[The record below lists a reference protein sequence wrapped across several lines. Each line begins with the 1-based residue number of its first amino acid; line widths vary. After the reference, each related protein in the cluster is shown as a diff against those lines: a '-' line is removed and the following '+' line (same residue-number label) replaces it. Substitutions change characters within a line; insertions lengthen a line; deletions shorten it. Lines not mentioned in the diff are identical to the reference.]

1 MTAEFEILS
10 GIKDLET
17 IAAGWGVY
25 IRRYLEGPYGSGRLP
40 AAAKQVLMAADD

>member
-17 IAAGWGVY
+17 IAVGRGVY
-25 IRRYLEGPYGSGRLP
+25 IQCYPERPYGSGRLP
-40 AAAKQVLMAADD
+40 AAPKQVLMAADD